1 MTEQEK
7 LIAAIEKVLREMKDT
22 ATDAYLVDQ
31 KLSPVYVRNN
41 IGFILNKI
49 KQLKQI
55 QR

>member
-7 LIAAIEKVLREMKDT
+7 LIKQIEESLRGIKVA
-22 ATDAYLVDQ
+22 ATDAYLQDQ
-31 KLSPVYVRNN
+31 QLSPVFVKNS
-41 IGFILNKI
+41 IGFILNKL

>member
-7 LIAAIEKVLREMKDT
+7 LIATIEKALREMKVA
-22 ATDAYLVDQ
+22 ATDAYLEDQ
-31 KLSPVYVRNN
+31 QLSPVYIKNN
-41 IGFILNKI
+41 IGFILNKL